1 MVYKIYKLFL
11 KLVSSFKLILINII
25 FVSTL
30 FLYGESA
37 FSNVTNIE
45 NYLAYKYCDSLEKN
59 LFKGLDNERILKYEY
74 FFDSVNFKAL
84 NEELEKTGDFST
96 DVETICSYK
105 LSTDEKEDMNKL
117 IKKFYLSNKK

>member
-11 KLVSSFKLILINII
+11 KIVSSFKLILINII
-25 FVSTL
+25 FISTL

-45 NYLAYKYCDSLEKN
+45 NYLAYKYCDSLDKN
-59 LFKGLDNERILKYEY
+59 LFKGLDNEKILKYEY
-74 FFDSVNFKAL
+74 FFNSVNFKAI
-84 NEELEKTGDFST
+84 NEELEKPESFSK

-105 LSTDEKEDMNKL
+105 LSIGEKEDMNEL

>member
-11 KLVSSFKLILINII
+11 KIVSSFKLILLNII

-84 NEELEKTGDFST
+84 NEELEKKGNFAT

-105 LSTDEKEDMNKL
+105 LSTDEKVDMNKL

>member
-74 FFDSVNFKAL
+74 FFNSVNFKAI
-84 NEELEKTGDFST
+84 NEELEKSENFAT
-96 DVETICSYK
+96 DVEAICSYK
-105 LSTDEKEDMNKL
+105 LSIDEKEDMNKL

>member
-74 FFDSVNFKAL
+74 FFNSINFKAI
-84 NEELEKTGDFST
+84 NEELEKSENFAK
-96 DVETICSYK
+96 DVEAICSYK
-105 LSTDEKEDMNKL
+105 LSIEEKEDINKL

>member
-45 NYLAYKYCDSLEKN
+45 NYLAYKYCDSLDKN
-59 LFKGLDNERILKYEY
+59 LFKGLDNEKILKYEY
-74 FFDSVNFKAL
+74 FFNSVNFKAI
-84 NEELEKTGDFST
+84 NEELEKPGSFST

-105 LSTDEKEDMNKL
+105 LSIDEKEDMNEL

>member
-84 NEELEKTGDFST
+84 NEELEKTGNF
-96 DVETICSYK
+96 C
-105 LSTDEKEDMNKL
+105 LL
-117 IKKFYLSNKK
+117 

>member
-11 KLVSSFKLILINII
+11 KIVSSFKLLINII

-74 FFDSVNFKAL
+74 FFNSINAENTNEVIESL
-84 NEELEKTGDFST
+84 NYFPSK
-96 DVETICSYK
+96 VETICSHK
-105 LSTDEKEDMNKL
+105 LSNEEKEDMYKL
-117 IKKFYLSNKK
+117 MKKFYLSNKK

>member
-11 KLVSSFKLILINII
+11 KIVSSYKLLINII

-30 FLYGESA
+30 FLYGEST

-74 FFDSVNFKAL
+74 FFKSINFKAI
-84 NEELEKTGDFST
+84 NEELEKSENFAK
-96 DVETICSYK
+96 DVEAICSYK
-105 LSTDEKEDMNKL
+105 LSIEEKEDINKL

>member
-11 KLVSSFKLILINII
+11 KIVSSFKLLINII
-25 FVSTL
+25 FISTL

-74 FFDSVNFKAL
+74 FFNSINFKAI
-84 NEELEKTGDFST
+84 NEELEKTENFAA
-96 DVETICSYK
+96 DVEAICSYK
-105 LSTDEKEDMNKL
+105 LSIEEKEDINKL

>member
-11 KLVSSFKLILINII
+11 KIVSSFKLILINII
-25 FVSTL
+25 FISTL

-45 NYLAYKYCDSLEKN
+45 NYLAYKYCDSLDKN
-59 LFKGLDNERILKYEY
+59 LFKGLDNEKILKYEY
-74 FFDSVNFKAL
+74 FFNSVNFKAI
-84 NEELEKTGDFST
+84 NEELEKPGSFST

-105 LSTDEKEDMNKL
+105 LSIDEKEDMNEL

>member
-105 LSTDEKEDMNKL
+105 LSIDEKEDMNKL

>member
-74 FFDSVNFKAL
+74 FFNSVNFKAI
-84 NEELEKTGDFST
+84 NEELEKPGSFAT

-105 LSTDEKEDMNKL
+105 LSIDEKEDMNKL

>member
-45 NYLAYKYCDSLEKN
+45 NYLAYKYCDSMEKN

-84 NEELEKTGDFST
+84 NEELEKTGNFAT
-96 DVETICSYK
+96 DVETICYYK
-105 LSTDEKEDMNKL
+105 LSTDEIENIKEILRSN
-117 IKKFYLSNKK
+117 LSNN

>member
-37 FSNVTNIE
+37 FSNVSNIE

-59 LFKGLDNERILKYEY
+59 LFKGLDNEKILKYEY
-74 FFDSVNFKAL
+74 FFNSVNKGNKKDGIEIL
-84 NEELEKTGDFST
+84 NNFISE
-96 DVETICSYK
+96 VENICSYK
-105 LSTDEKEDMNKL
+105 LKIEEKEDFRKEL
-117 IKKFYLSNKK
+117 QKYLFNN

>member
-11 KLVSSFKLILINII
+11 KIVSSFKLILLNII

-84 NEELEKTGDFST
+84 NEELEKTGNFSK

-105 LSTDEKEDMNKL
+105 LSIDEKEDMNKL

>member
-11 KLVSSFKLILINII
+11 KIISSFKLLINII

-45 NYLAYKYCDSLEKN
+45 NYLAYKYCDSLDKN
-59 LFKGLDNERILKYEY
+59 LFKGLDNEKILKYEY
-74 FFDSVNFKAL
+74 FFNSVNFKAI
-84 NEELEKTGDFST
+84 NEELEKPGSFST

-105 LSTDEKEDMNKL
+105 LSIDEKEDMNEL

>member
-11 KLVSSFKLILINII
+11 KIVSSFKLLINII

-37 FSNVTNIE
+37 SSNVTNIE

-74 FFDSVNFKAL
+74 FFNSINFKAI
-84 NEELEKTGDFST
+84 NEELEKSGDFAT

-105 LSTDEKEDMNKL
+105 LSINEKEDINKL

>member
-84 NEELEKTGDFST
+84 NEELEKAGNFAT

-105 LSTDEKEDMNKL
+105 LSIDEKEDMNKL